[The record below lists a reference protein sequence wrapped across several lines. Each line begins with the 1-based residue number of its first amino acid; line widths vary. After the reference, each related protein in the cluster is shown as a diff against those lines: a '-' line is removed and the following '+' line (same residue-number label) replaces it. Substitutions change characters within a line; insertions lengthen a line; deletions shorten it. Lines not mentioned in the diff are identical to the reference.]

1 MTPHAAASFQAG
13 LADDRAMLI
22 AFLDEHRAAA
32 ASVLDGLT
40 QAEATRALVPSATTL
55 LGLVKHLT
63 LVETI
68 WFTEM
73 LTDTTRADLGLPATP
88 AASFLLDPDDT
99 VESIRSGYLR
109 ACERSR
115 AALEGHDLDEV
126 ITRHR
131 FGPFRLRWIL
141 LHCVRETAQHVGHAE
156 ILREQV
162 LAARD

>member
-1 MTPHAAASFQAG
+1 MTCST
-13 LADDRAMLI
+13 
-22 AFLDEHRAAA
+22 
-32 ASVLDGLT
+32 GLT
-40 QAEATRALVPSATTL
+40 QAKGDPRAGALGDDPA
-55 LGLVKHLT
+55 GLVKHLT

-73 LTDTTRADLGLPATP
+73 LTDTTRAELGLPATP

-99 VESIRSGYLR
+99 VESIRAGYRR

-115 AALEGHDLDEV
+115 AALVGHDLDEV

-131 FGPFRLRWIL
+131 FGPFQLRWIV

-162 LAARD
+162 LAAGG

>member
-1 MTPHAAASFQAG
+1 MRCHQ
-13 LADDRAMLI
+13 
-22 AFLDEHRAAA
+22 
-32 ASVLDGLT
+32 
-40 QAEATRALVPSATTL
+40 
-55 LGLVKHLT
+55 LVKHLT

-73 LTDTTRADLGLPATP
+73 LTDTTRADLGLHATP